1 MYNTITS
8 SHSSYLESL
17 YVNFRENVCE
27 ILFEE
32 DNEEKSIATL
42 IVDSILQVHIHG
54 SGNSYLYN

>member
-1 MYNTITS
+1 MYVD
-8 SHSSYLESL
+8 SL
-17 YVNFRENVCE
+17 CVTFRENVCE